1 MKYLFFYPFKRFLK
15 IVLKREL
22 IYLLIDFHQDLSS
35 FRGTLSWDII
45 AWQAFEREGASGTR
59 GGSRARLV
67 TFPFRFERLLRGL
80 DINRSFFLQVT
91 LIQRAIFLPI
101 LAFLPL
107 SFGQKFSYFVWTL
120 FSFSFNIAQTA
131 SFPGK
136 YVIDQPRFQANIPN
150 LPRCLLFYHARS
162 TNFEEKEEGRE
173 KRGSVKILIVI

>member
-1 MKYLFFYPFKRFLK
+1 MKNYADRGERYPPRLITAFVISTILHIIRKPNEISVLLSIQTLFKDCFETRAYLPPHRLSS
-15 IVLKREL
+15 RL
-22 IYLLIDFHQDLSS
+22 ISS

-107 SFGQKFSYFVWTL
+107 SFGQKFSYFV
-120 FSFSFNIAQTA
+120 
-131 SFPGK
+131 
-136 YVIDQPRFQANIPN
+136 
-150 LPRCLLFYHARS
+150 
-162 TNFEEKEEGRE
+162 
-173 KRGSVKILIVI
+173 